1 MLSTKPRPAPPS
13 EDKRWKIVDATM
25 RRQGYSP
32 TALIEALH
40 TAQETFGFLDDDS
53 LRYVSGSLDVP
64 LSKTFGVASFYH
76 YFRLKPAGRHSC
88 IVCLGTACYMKGAD
102 QILQRFGEEHGV
114 APGETT
120 AGGEMTLLTARCIGA
135 CSLAPAVVLD
145 GEVTARHTPE
155 GILERTR
162 SWFSH
167 DDA

>member
-1 MLSTKPRPAPPS
+1 MVTTRPSPPS

-40 TAQETFGFLDDDS
+40 TAQESFGFLDDDS
-53 LRYVSGSLDVP
+53 LRYVSRSLDVP

-88 IVCLGTACYMKGAD
+88 VVCTGTACYMKGSG
-102 QILQRFGEEHGV
+102 QILKAIEAEAGV

-120 AGGEMTLLTARCIGA
+120 AGGEMSLLIARCIGA

-145 GEVTARHTPE
+145 GEVTARQTPE
-155 GILERTR
+155 GILQKTR
-162 SWFSH
+162 AWFSH

>member
-1 MLSTKPRPAPPS
+1 MLATQARPSPPS

-53 LRYVSGSLDVP
+53 LRYVSLSLDVP

-76 YFRLKPAGRHSC
+76 HFRLKPAGRHSC
-88 IVCLGTACYMKGAD
+88 VVCLGTACYMKGSAE
-102 QILQRFGEEHGV
+102 ILAALKAEDGV
-114 APGETT
+114 SPGETT
-120 AGGEMTLLTARCIGA
+120 AGNEMSLLVARCIGA

-145 GEVTARHTPE
+145 GEVSARQTPE
-155 GILERTR
+155 GILEKTR

>member
-1 MLSTKPRPAPPS
+1 MVTTRPAPPS

-40 TAQETFGFLDDDS
+40 TAQESFGFLDDDA
-53 LRYVSGSLDVP
+53 LRYVSRSLDVP

-88 IVCLGTACYMKGAD
+88 VVCTGTACYMKGSGG
-102 QILQRFGEEHGV
+102 ILKAIEAEAGV

-120 AGGEMTLLTARCIGA
+120 AGGEMSLLIARCIGA

-145 GEVTARHTPE
+145 GEVNARQTPE
-155 GILERTR
+155 GILQKTR
-162 SWFSH
+162 AWFSH